1 MRSLKFFSFMSLTY
15 KAFCRPAVL
24 ALFPAVSLNFCFSQH
39 FLRFDACCTHLWDIC
54 AMSEPSTPPPSSSPI
69 SRPTGEVKGDREF
82 REHVE
87 WMAFLPA
94 VSPRVQ
100 PRRPRCETVKRTRCD
115 SLDGTVDF
123 LVALRCFIP

>member
-1 MRSLKFFSFMSLTY
+1 
-15 KAFCRPAVL
+15 
-24 ALFPAVSLNFCFSQH
+24 
-39 FLRFDACCTHLWDIC
+39 
-54 AMSEPSTPPPSSSPI
+54 MSEPSTQPPPSSPI
-69 SRPTGEVKGDREF
+69 STLAGEVKGDREF

-94 VSPRVQ
+94 VSVSPHLQRDAVGRF
-100 PRRPRCETVKRTRCD
+100 PKRCETVKRTRCD